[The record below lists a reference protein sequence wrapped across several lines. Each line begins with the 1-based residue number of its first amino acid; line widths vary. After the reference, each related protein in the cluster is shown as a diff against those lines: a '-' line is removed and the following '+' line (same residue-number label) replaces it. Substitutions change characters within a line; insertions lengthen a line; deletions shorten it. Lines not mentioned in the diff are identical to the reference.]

1 MSIKDI
7 AQNIAKIHIAK
18 YEAMFELTEVS
29 ENNYFAVISH
39 SKLSSNIEEHINLN
53 GLPKDIAEEYM
64 HCRVHGLAAKLI
76 SKLYPEK
83 IFPL

>member
-1 MSIKDI
+1 MSISNI
-7 AQNIAKIHIAK
+7 AQNIVKAHIAK
-18 YEAMFELTEVS
+18 YQAKFELTEVS
-29 ENNYFAVISH
+29 ANNYFAVVSH
-39 SKLSSNIEEHINLN
+39 PKLSSNIEEHINLN
-53 GLPKDIAEEYM
+53 GLPEDIAVEYM